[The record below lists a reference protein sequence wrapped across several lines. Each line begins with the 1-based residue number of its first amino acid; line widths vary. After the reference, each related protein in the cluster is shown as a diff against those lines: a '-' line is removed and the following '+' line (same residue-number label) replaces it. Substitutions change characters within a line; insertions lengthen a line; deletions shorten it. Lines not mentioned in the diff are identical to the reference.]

1 MSDDLLVTRVR
12 SRSTGIPGRCIASAR
27 QNHFVVDEPAFG
39 GGPGEAV
46 TPGEAFLG
54 AVAACGVLL
63 VESFARKDGAAIAG
77 VEASIEGVRAKDDPS
92 KFLRVTLRFEVRGAS
107 QAQAEALVEKFKGR

>member
-1 MSDDLLVTRVR
+1 MAEDLLVTRVQAR
-12 SRSTGIPGRCIASAR
+12 SAGVPGRCLTSAR
-27 QNHFVVDEPAFG
+27 HNHFVIDEPAFG

-54 AVAACGVLL
+54 AICACGVLL
-63 VESFARKDGAAIAG
+63 VESFARKDGVALVG

-92 KFLRVTLRFEVRGAS
+92 RFLRVVLRFTVRGADRTR
-107 QAQAEALVEKFKGR
+107 AEALVEKFKGR